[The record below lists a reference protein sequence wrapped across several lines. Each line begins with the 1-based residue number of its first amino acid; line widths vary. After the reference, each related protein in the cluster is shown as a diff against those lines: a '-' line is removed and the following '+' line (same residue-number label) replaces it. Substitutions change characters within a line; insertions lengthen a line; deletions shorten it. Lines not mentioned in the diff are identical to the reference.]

1 MKTILKTSLIS
12 ILVILTIG
20 ACKKYEEGPAISLRS
35 KEKRL
40 CQTWKLVSWTENG
53 DIVDMGDI
61 FYTWEL
67 SKNGDFT
74 VTVFNNCCPD
84 YVVARNTS
92 IWRWADDKESIEII
106 SFDDESWYANQ
117 IKKLKFK
124 ELIIEYSNS
133 EIESRYKFE
142 PYGK

>member
-1 MKTILKTSLIS
+1 
-12 ILVILTIG
+12 
-20 ACKKYEEGPAISLRS
+20 
-35 KEKRL
+35 
-40 CQTWKLVSWTENG
+40 
-53 DIVDMGDI
+53 
-61 FYTWEL
+61 
-67 SKNGDFT
+67 
-74 VTVFNNCCPD
+74 
-84 YVVARNTS
+84 VARNTS